1 MHSDWSQ
8 VRVQFRTL
16 YRVFLLRVVDLE
28 LLSAGA
34 DPSRLIR
41 QFVTIFT
48 TVSFFL
54 ILPALVFL
62 VFGGG
67 MPMEATWMYEHF
79 LIETTMTV
87 AGLVALTQLG
97 CCLSGQARYLD
108 TWTVAGANKHTVF
121 AKVAALLAAPGL
133 AVIALNIFVGVLWP
147 LFFRSAAPVFSVD
160 CEHGPRIG
168 SRSFW
173 PAHFLSPPSLPF
185 KGWPPICC
193 RGNFSSGYRHFC
205 RPPSCAFW

>member
-8 VRVQFRTL
+8 AKVQFRTL

-67 MPMEATWMYEHF
+67 MPMTATWMNEHF
-79 LIETTMTV
+79 
-87 AGLVALTQLG
+87 
-97 CCLSGQARYLD
+97 
-108 TWTVAGANKHTVF
+108 
-121 AKVAALLAAPGL
+121 
-133 AVIALNIFVGVLWP
+133 
-147 LFFRSAAPVFSVD
+147 
-160 CEHGPRIG
+160 
-168 SRSFW
+168 
-173 PAHFLSPPSLPF
+173 
-185 KGWPPICC
+185 
-193 RGNFSSGYRHFC
+193 
-205 RPPSCAFW
+205 